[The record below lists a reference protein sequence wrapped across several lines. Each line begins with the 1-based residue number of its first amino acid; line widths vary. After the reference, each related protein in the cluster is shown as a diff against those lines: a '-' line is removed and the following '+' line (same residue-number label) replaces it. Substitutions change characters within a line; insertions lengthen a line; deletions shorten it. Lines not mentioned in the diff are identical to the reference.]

1 MQSNYSDSYASFFNG
16 TNAWE
21 VGLKSSDDN
30 KLYFSYNAGL
40 SGLTSDG
47 RKVSID
53 RLGTI
58 YCTGTTSPSDYRIK
72 QNIIPLNDSF
82 NIDNLKPVSY
92 TNTLSDKQDIGFIA
106 HEIQE
111 EFPYLVTGK
120 KDDEEYQS
128 VNYTG
133 LIGVL
138 VHEIQLLKK
147 EVVGLKT
154 RIENIETQNH
164 I

>member
-1 MQSNYSDSYASFFNG
+1 M
-16 TNAWE
+16 
-21 VGLKSSDDN
+21 
-30 KLYFSYNAGL
+30 
-40 SGLTSDG
+40 
-47 RKVSID
+47 
-53 RLGTI
+53 
-58 YCTGTTSPSDYRIK
+58 
-72 QNIIPLNDSF
+72 NDSF
-82 NIDNLKPVSY
+82 TVDKLKPVSY

-120 KDDEEYQS
+120 KDGEEYQS

-133 LIGVL
+133 LIAVL